1 MKKRKKKWK
10 RWKRGERDGG
20 RSIDPFASSS
30 RKQVSPRKTGLIRK
44 ILIFIHT
51 RRGGG
56 GNGGSG
62 GGGRPGGKAFS
73 KSPGGRKVDGG
84 ITLFY
89 KAKPAG
95 CAYVY
100 LCTEGA
106 SFKAHAQVFITAAGA
121 ANKLGG

>member
-1 MKKRKKKWK
+1 MEEDKT
-10 RWKRGERDGG
+10 GSG
-20 RSIDPFASSS
+20 RSIDPSASSS

-56 GNGGSG
+56 G
-62 GGGRPGGKAFS
+62 RPGRKAFS

-89 KAKPAG
+89 KMKLTG
-95 CAYVY
+95 EVY
-100 LCTEGA
+100 ALSTYTKCLPSKRTR
-106 SFKAHAQVFITAAGA
+106 SLFHFYS
-121 ANKLGG
+121 

>member
-1 MKKRKKKWK
+1 MEN
-10 RWKRGERDGG
+10 GTGGG

-51 RRGGG
+51 QRG
-56 GNGGSG
+56 G

-73 KSPGGRKVDGG
+73 KSLGGRKVDGG

-89 KAKPAG
+89 KAEPAD
-95 CAYVY
+95 CVYVY
-100 LCTEGA
+100 LCTEVLP
-106 SFKAHAQVFITAAGA
+106 SKRTFRI
-121 ANKLGG
+121 LLPRP

>member
-1 MKKRKKKWK
+1 MPLYGVVVVSREV
-10 RWKRGERDGG
+10 RRRRRGEREKKGDTGGG

-56 GNGGSG
+56 G

-89 KAKPAG
+89 KAEPAS
-95 CAYVY
+95 CVYIY
-100 LCTEGA
+100 LCTGMLPPSERA
-106 SFKAHAQVFITAAGA
+106 LRI
-121 ANKLGG
+121 LLPRL